1 MSSVLDHTSLK
12 PILLRR
18 TLALMAFYVLCM
30 VGLALWLD
38 RSSKGSDSLY
48 TKETVELLAQ
58 EKASQLAE
66 AVWVSEWAPAPIGQ
80 DQLEKEI
87 RSVLAQSD
95 VITSITVVDS
105 LGRVKAG
112 SRDPRGSM
120 REAPL
125 DVFRGL
131 ERPQTITLPTL
142 DGAPNQERV
151 LLCPLMRGDKLAG
164 YVRMTFQV
172 ARIHGIMHGVGRKL
186 NLQILVGMIFIGIVT
201 LLMQTGLSREAA
213 ELSRVLDAAVDA
225 TPVSIPEKGDEFVAV
240 YKSAE
245 RVRLALSDARVE
257 RARAGERMAA
267 ISNAVNVGLLWFHP
281 NGELDFA
288 NGRALEI
295 LGTESLERL
304 RPEWRATFAPAAAAL
319 EDLGRS
325 RAARGELVGV
335 SLENPSRRLSFQIS
349 RIGGEECKGFVAVV
363 TDREV
368 VEMLEGDVHLAGQM
382 QSFLRIIRTVMHELR
397 SPLSAIIVNMDLL
410 QDTLGKHGAAESNLM
425 ETQGK
430 YINVV
435 KKELNRLKQSLFE
448 MLTKVVPNVDKMERL
463 DLRGLVTDL
472 AALVR
477 EQARRQGVEVDVHVP
492 DRPMTV
498 IGQGDRLRQAFLNLV
513 VNALEAMPGGGRL
526 RLILEPQGS
535 RAMLQVRDSGPG
547 LSTEQLSKIYEM
559 GYTTK
564 AAGTGIGLYVARAL
578 VEQHGGELR
587 AWSNSGDG
595 AVFEVE
601 LPLTR
606 QLAEANCHTS

>member
-1 MSSVLDHTSLK
+1 
-12 PILLRR
+12 
-18 TLALMAFYVLCM
+18 MAFYVLCM

-38 RSSKGSDSLY
+38 RSSKGSDSQY
-48 TKETVELLAQ
+48 TKEAVELLAQ
-58 EKASQLAE
+58 EKAAQLAE

-87 RSVLAQSD
+87 RSVLSQSD
-95 VITSITVVDS
+95 VITSISVVDS
-105 LGRVKAG
+105 LGRVKAS
-112 SRDPRGSM
+112 SRDPRGSTM
-120 REAPL
+120 ESPL
-125 DVFRGL
+125 DLFGGQ
-131 ERPQTITLPTL
+131 ERPETITLPPA
-142 DGAPNQERV
+142 DGAPSQERV
-151 LLCPLMRGDKLAG
+151 LLCPLVRGNRLAG

-225 TPVSIPEKGDEFVAV
+225 TPVSIPEKGDEFAAV

-281 NGELDFA
+281 DGELDFA

-295 LGTESLERL
+295 LGTDSLERL

-319 EDLGRS
+319 EDLSRS
-325 RAARGELVGV
+325 RAARGEPVGV

-410 QDTLGKHGAAESNLM
+410 QDTLGKHGAAEPNLR

-435 KKELNRLKQSLFE
+435 KKELSRLKQSLFE

-472 AALVR
+472 AALVL

-492 DRPMTV
+492 DHPMTV

-535 RAMLQVRDSGPG
+535 RAMLQVRDTGPG

-606 QLAEANCHTS
+606 QPAEANCHTS